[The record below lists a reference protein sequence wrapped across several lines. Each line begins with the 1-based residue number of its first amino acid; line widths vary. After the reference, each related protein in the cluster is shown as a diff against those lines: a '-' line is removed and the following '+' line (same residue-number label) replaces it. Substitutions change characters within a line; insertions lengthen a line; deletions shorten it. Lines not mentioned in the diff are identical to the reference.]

1 VKLKRG
7 EHLIIDEGKTGWGN
21 TLALTNKRL
30 LILDKENIL
39 GETPLE
45 EISVA
50 HAETPFLTNLTQL
63 KIRLK
68 DGREMSIIFRRSPN
82 GLLYGSPDRTDADII
97 NLTNKYA
104 DAINHAIGG
113 QMSAREA

>member
-1 VKLKRG
+1 MKLKRG

-30 LILDKENIL
+30 LILDKESIM

-45 EISVA
+45 DVSNA

-63 KIRLK
+63 KIKLK
-68 DGREMSIIFRRSPN
+68 DGKEMSIIFRRSPN
-82 GLLYGSPDRTDADII
+82 GLLYGSPDHTDADII
-97 NLTNKYA
+97 KLTNKYA

-113 QMSAREA
+113 QMSAKEA